1 MTLREIARARLRAAT
16 EATEATDATD
26 ATGGTNPGDATE
38 R

>member
-16 EATEATDATD
+16 EATEATDATV
-26 ATGGTNPGDATE
+26 GTNPGDATE

>member
-16 EATEATDATD
+16 EATDATV
-26 ATGGTNPGDATE
+26 GTNPGDATE